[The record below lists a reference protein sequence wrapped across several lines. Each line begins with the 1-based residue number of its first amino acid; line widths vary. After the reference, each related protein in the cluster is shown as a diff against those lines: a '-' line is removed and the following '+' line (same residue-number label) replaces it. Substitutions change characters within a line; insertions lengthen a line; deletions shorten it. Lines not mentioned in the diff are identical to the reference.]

1 MVQNTYTKFLTLIPN
16 VQKFTE
22 NILKLTDR
30 NYLVIAE
37 YTDEYQAT
45 YVCTYI
51 GIIYMDMVKF
61 YRPDHS
67 LFTDIL
73 NHLAM

>member
-1 MVQNTYTKFLTLIPN
+1 MVQNTYTKFPTLIPN

-37 YTDEYQAT
+37 YTDEYQARYVHT
-45 YVCTYI
+45 YV
-51 GIIYMDMVKF
+51 GIICMDMVKF